1 MTWEICNNEISE
13 KHWTNLSGILQSSSP
28 PFNTNYFN
36 SLFTLIFYDFIIT
49 FSSDLLGCFFP
60 TLSLTLYL
68 QVTLGLTSGSS
79 ARPPSLRCS
88 ISKIYKYEHSV
99 KRLSSCTWKGQLW
112 GNATKTKHTGY
123 TERYLCLLGRNKI
136 KEKKPKTKQQQQ
148 KTPQKSPKPT
158 LQKTQSKTKPATTK
172 KSKSMC

>member
-13 KHWTNLSGILQSSSP
+13 KHRTNLSGILQSSSP

-36 SLFTLIFYDFIIT
+36 SLFTLIFYNFIIT
-49 FSSDLLGCFFP
+49 FSRDLLGCFFP

-68 QVTLGLTSGSS
+68 QVILGLTSGSS
-79 ARPPSLRCS
+79 ARPPSLRCF

-99 KRLSSCTWKGQLW
+99 KRLSSCIWKGQLW
-112 GNATKTKHTGY
+112 GNATKTKHTRY

-136 KEKKPKTKQQQQ
+136 KEKNQKQSNNKKT
-148 KTPQKSPKPT
+148 TSKSPKPT
-158 LQKTQSKTKPATTK
+158 PQKTQSKTKPATTK